1 MVIYYCSLFIPSH
14 SDKEGKR
21 SQASLFQSWGLGTE
35 HNLQQHGQKYIG
47 CLIIL
52 KDVKLNDDMLYRMFH
67 SHWFV
72 AEIKV
77 VSLTHGVDVCS
88 VAATMILLFCSR
100 NLSFIIT

>member
-14 SDKEGKR
+14 SDEEGKR

-35 HNLQQHGQKYIG
+35 HNLFYQHGQKYIG
-47 CLIIL
+47 CLIKL
-52 KDVKLNDDMLYRMFH
+52 KDVKLNDMFYMFH

-77 VSLTHGVDVCS
+77 VSLTHSVDVCS
-88 VAATMILLFCSR
+88 VAATIILLFCSR